1 MNRTIF
7 DKIGLPKPL
16 AWAYLGILIFMMGD
30 GIEQGWLSPY
40 LIGRSL
46 SLEQSAGLFTMYGVT
61 IAISAWFSGVL
72 AEAYGVKR
80 TMFAGLVLYLLGTCG
95 FVGLSLPGLHY
106 PLMLATYA
114 LRGFGYPLFAYS
126 FLVWIA
132 YAAPK
137 DGLGKAVGWFWFVFT
152 GGLNVLGAYYSS
164 WAIERIGNINT
175 LWTSVFWAL
184 LGAFFA
190 LVMNKSQKRLAVAG
204 GTREKMRELLK
215 GITIM
220 KQEPKVLLGGIVR
233 VINTTAQ
240 FAFPVFLPMYMA
252 DYGFT
257 TTEWLRIW
265 GTIFTANIVFNL
277 IFGFVGDKVGW
288 RNTIIWFGGV
298 GCGLY
303 GMIGFAILT
312 VFIAGLM
319 VGRTPEFLGK
329 KIEPTEMRWAV
340 VLCLATP
347 FAILVSSTIAC
358 MVPGLVDQLNNGGA
372 HGFSEV
378 LYTLTSAGG
387 NNGSSFAG
395 MNCNIPWINVLLGIE
410 MLFAR
415 FLPIAGTLAIAG
427 SLAGK
432 GKVAEGA
439 GTLSTTNA
447 MFVFLLV
454 FVVLLIGALSFFPAL
469 ALGPVA
475 EFFQMVA

>member
-40 LIGRSL
+40 LIGRGL

-298 GCGLY
+298 GCGITTLLFY
-303 GMIGFAILT
+303 DSPQFSAGNFWVVMAAGVLWGALLAGY
-312 VFIAGLM
+312 VPLSALMPSLVKKDKGAAVSVLNLGAGLPVF
-319 VGRTPEFLGK
+319 VGPAIVGVFYRLVGGEG
-329 KIEPTEMRWAV
+329 V
-340 VLCLATP
+340 V
-347 FAILVSSTIAC
+347 
-358 MVPGLVDQLNNGGA
+358 
-372 HGFSEV
+372 
-378 LYTLTSAGG
+378 
-387 NNGSSFAG
+387 
-395 MNCNIPWINVLLGIE
+395 WI
-410 MLFAR
+410 
-415 FLPIAGTLAIAG
+415 
-427 SLAGK
+427 LAGLYFF
-432 GKVAEGA
+432 GA
-439 GTLSTTNA
+439 FLTKFITLPGNA
-447 MFVFLLV
+447 KTV
-454 FVVLLIGALSFFPAL
+454 
-469 ALGPVA
+469 
-475 EFFQMVA
+475 